1 MATTSS
7 GTPSQRLARILLLVC
22 GSTLVLS
29 LAFFGLVA
37 VLSRAAEPAARL
49 PFYVLAGA
57 ACFVCTLLWLE
68 TTLSR
73 GSQIIRGAV
82 GAGIGGFLLAALG
95 VEGGRFVLLYPGRV
109 TSSQVL
115 PYVLAAAL
123 IVTGLGIWITNHWRD
138 VAPAVR

>member
-1 MATTSS
+1 MATTRS
-7 GTPSQRLARILLLVC
+7 GPPSQRLARILLLVC

-37 VLSRAAEPAARL
+37 VLSTTATPATRL

-57 ACFVCTLLWLE
+57 ACFVAALLWLE

-73 GSQIIRGAV
+73 GSQIIRGAL
-82 GAGIGGFLLAALG
+82 GAGTAGFLLAALG
-95 VEGGRFVLLYPGRV
+95 VEGGRFVFLYPGRV

-123 IVTGLGIWITNHWRD
+123 IATGLGIWTANHWRD